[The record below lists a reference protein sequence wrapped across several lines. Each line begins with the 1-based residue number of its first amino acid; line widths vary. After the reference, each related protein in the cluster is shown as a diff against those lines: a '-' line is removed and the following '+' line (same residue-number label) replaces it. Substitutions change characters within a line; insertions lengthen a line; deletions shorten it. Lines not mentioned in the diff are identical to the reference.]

1 MRDILNLIKKFS
13 VDLIVRFV
21 IILVGILW
29 VLSIL
34 YVLGFVANAQAG
46 SSFDNSDCLYSCI
59 SPPDQVEWEAREKIR
74 IKESYL
80 EEDRDRERI
89 SEDKSMANKVS
100 SPKENI
106 KQSIYETAEQ
116 LMTCSSAIR
125 NTWSVYETIKDK
137 KSGKDVKIHSVADDL
152 RIYSSALYKEV
163 NPQITDDHLD
173 EILGIR
179 NTIFATQLTPS
190 ERSLIV
196 EECIELLNTLQGVVG
211 TEKEVE
217 DIPDQE

>member
-1 MRDILNLIKKFS
+1 MNDLLKLLKRFGIDI
-13 VDLIVRFV
+13 VVRLGMIFC
-21 IILVGILW
+21 GILW
-29 VLSIL
+29 ILCIL
-34 YVLGFVANAQAG
+34 YILGVVGNAVA
-46 SSFDNSDCLYSCI
+46 DD
-59 SPPDQVEWEAREKIR
+59 
-74 IKESYL
+74 ES
-80 EEDRDRERI
+80 
-89 SEDKSMANKVS
+89 VGQ
-100 SPKENI
+100 ENI

-190 ERSLIV
+190 ERSEIV

-217 DIPDQE
+217 DIPDRE